1 MIQDQPFIWKTSL
14 SGTIS
19 WVGQSLWGS
28 PGWAHS
34 VSQVD
39 GVSGMAPAYQLC
51 GSVALWEKVQK
62 RAMASARLDVR
73 HFSFSLYA
81 TGAFQ
86 ASTLVLELR
95 GSESM

>member
-1 MIQDQPFIWKTSL
+1 MGGLESL
-14 SGTIS
+14 GIS
-19 WVGQSLWGS
+19 NAGQTVL
-28 PGWAHS
+28 ARL
-34 VSQVD
+34 
-39 GVSGMAPAYQLC
+39 GVLDMAPAYQLC

-86 ASTLVLELR
+86 ASTPLLKLR
-95 GSESM
+95 GSESV